1 MTCGSVESLRIDGAT
16 MPEYKRRVILDAA
29 LHVFAGR
36 GYAAARISDI
46 AAEAGVGKGTVY
58 LYFASKEDLLMG
70 VFEACVDDMLSM
82 IDELA
87 ISGVS
92 PAEGLRAFFAG
103 ALRLVA
109 SNVELID
116 LFEQRIFF
124 SSDTLRARGAALFRS
139 MIDRFI
145 SKVTPEVESE
155 LVLDYDIEIIATA
168 IVGALASYRL
178 YRELH
183 PEEPAETSLTKVST
197 ELSRFFST
205 AFLRSAA
212 A

>member
-1 MTCGSVESLRIDGAT
+1 
-16 MPEYKRRVILDAA
+16 MPEDKRRVILDAA
-29 LHVFAGR
+29 LHVFAER

-82 IDELA
+82 IDDLA

-92 PAEGLRAFFAG
+92 PAEGLRAFFDG

-139 MIDRFI
+139 MIDRVI

-183 PEEPAETSLTKVST
+183 PEEPTEMSLTKVSA
-197 ELSRFFST
+197 ELSRFFS
-205 AFLRSAA
+205 AALLRSASA
-212 A
+212 

>member
-1 MTCGSVESLRIDGAT
+1 MSED
-16 MPEYKRRVILDAA
+16 KRRVILDAA
-29 LHVFAGR
+29 LRVFAGR

-46 AAEAGVGKGTVY
+46 ATEAGVGKGTVY
-58 LYFASKEDLLMG
+58 LYFDSKEDLLMG
-70 VFEACVDDMLSM
+70 VFETCVDDMLSM

-87 ISGVS
+87 TSGVG
-92 PAEGLRAFFAG
+92 PAEGLRAFFDG

-124 SSDTLRARGAALFRS
+124 SSDTLRARGTALFRS
-139 MIDRFI
+139 MIDRVAA
-145 SKVTPEVESE
+145 KVTPEIKTA
-155 LVLDYDIEIIATA
+155 LVLDYDTEVIVTA

-183 PEEPAETSLTKVST
+183 PEEPAEASLAKVSA
-197 ELSRFFST
+197 ELSRFFSA
-205 AFLRSAA
+205 AFLPSSEG
-212 A
+212 

>member
-1 MTCGSVESLRIDGAT
+1 

-197 ELSRFFST
+197 ELSRFFSA

>member
-1 MTCGSVESLRIDGAT
+1 
-16 MPEYKRRVILDAA
+16 MPEDKRRVILDAA
-29 LHVFAGR
+29 LRVFAGR
-36 GYAAARISDI
+36 SYAAARISDI

-58 LYFASKEDLLMG
+58 LYFDSKEDLLMG

-82 IDELA
+82 IDDLA

-92 PAEGLRAFFAG
+92 PTEGLRAFFDG

-139 MIDRFI
+139 MIDRVI

-183 PEEPAETSLTKVST
+183 PEEPAETSLTKVSA
-197 ELSRFFST
+197 ELSRFFS
-205 AFLRSAA
+205 AGFLRSTAR
-212 A
+212 

>member
-1 MTCGSVESLRIDGAT
+1 MTCGSVESLCADGAT
-16 MPEYKRRVILDAA
+16 MPEDKRRVILDAA
-29 LHVFAGR
+29 LHVFAKR

-92 PAEGLRAFFAG
+92 PAEGLRAFFDG

-124 SSDTLRARGAALFRS
+124 TNDRLRARGTALFRS
-139 MIDRFI
+139 MIDRVVA
-145 SKVTPEVESE
+145 KVTPEIKTE
-155 LVLDYDIEIIATA
+155 LVLDYDMEVIATA
-168 IVGALASYRL
+168 IVGALVSYRL

-183 PEEPAETSLTKVST
+183 PDETAEASVARVSR
-197 ELSRFFST
+197 ELSRIFSP
-205 AFLRSAA
+205 AFLRSAVK
-212 A
+212 

>member
-1 MTCGSVESLRIDGAT
+1 

-92 PAEGLRAFFAG
+92 PAEGLRAFFDG

-124 SSDTLRARGAALFRS
+124 SNEQLRVRGTQLFRS
-139 MIDRFI
+139 MIDRVV
-145 SKVTPEVESE
+145 SKVSPEIKSR
-155 LVLDYDIEIIATA
+155 LTLDYDMEVIATA
-168 IVGALASYRL
+168 IVGTLVSYRL

-183 PEEPAETSLTKVST
+183 PEEPSEKSLAKVSA
-197 ELSRFFST
+197 ELSRFFAA
-205 AFLRSAA
+205 AFLPSDVG
-212 A
+212 